1 MIEEI
6 PMTKTLSV
14 SVIILC
20 CFSTLS
26 YAAEYPY
33 IYKGMRP
40 MGMGGAFVALSN
52 DANALF
58 YNPAG
63 LADIGSVRAPIFPLE
78 VEVTDNTYSM
88 YKDAADVD
96 FDSELETAK
105 FLRDN
110 VGELAHLN
118 ISLVPSYS
126 MPRFAFCVFGTGRV
140 NMEAHDLQYPKLEVQ
155 VINDYGLGAGY
166 AHPLLDDSLF
176 IGASLKYVFRQSL
189 TEEYTV
195 TDIVESDFGERVK
208 DDLQDGQGALL
219 DLGVIYK
226 LKLLGLANTR
236 VGLSANNLIGSKL
249 GDAQDMDDHV
259 DIGIAQDLDLKA
271 TKLTLAFDYVDLFS
285 QIGEDNDPAKRIR
298 FGAELELL
306 KFLELRAGIYQ
317 GYFTAGIGLD
327 WKVVRLDLVTYA
339 EEIGTYAGQRADR
352 RYSIRFVAGF

>member
-1 MIEEI
+1 
-6 PMTKTLSV
+6 MTKTLSV
-14 SVIILC
+14 SAIILLC
-20 CFSTLS
+20 LPTIIYS
-26 YAAEYPY
+26 AEYPY

-52 DANALF
+52 DSNALF

-63 LADIGSVRAPIFPLE
+63 LADIKSIRANIFPLE
-78 VEVTDNTYSM
+78 VEVTDNTYGM
-88 YKDAADVD
+88 YKDASDVD
-96 FDSELETAK
+96 FDSEQETSQ
-105 FLRDN
+105 FLRDHM
-110 VGELAHLN
+110 GDLAHLN
-118 ISLVPSYS
+118 MSLVPSYS
-126 MPRFAFCVFGTGRV
+126 MPRFAFCAFGTGRV

-166 AHPLLDDSLF
+166 AHPLLDDSLH

-189 TEEYTV
+189 SQEYTV
-195 TDIVESDFGERVK
+195 TDIVEKDIDERVK
-208 DDLQDGQGALL
+208 DDLLEGQGVLL
-219 DLGVIYK
+219 DLGLIYK
-226 LKLLGLANTR
+226 LTLLGLTNTR
-236 VGLSANNLIGSKL
+236 IGLSANNLIGSKL
-249 GDAQDMDDHV
+249 GDAQDMDEHV

-271 TKLTLAFDYVDLFS
+271 TKLTLALDYVDLFS

-327 WKVVRLDLVTYA
+327 SRFVRLDLLTYA

-352 RYSIRFVAGF
+352 RYSMRFVAGF

>member
-1 MIEEI
+1 MA
-6 PMTKTLSV
+6 KKLAF

-20 CFSTLS
+20 SLS
-26 YAAEYPY
+26 SLSHASEYPY

-52 DANALF
+52 DSNALF

-63 LADIGSVRAPIFPLE
+63 LADIGSIRANIFPLE
-78 VEVTDNTYSM
+78 VEVTENTYGM
-88 YKDAADVD
+88 YKDSTDVD
-96 FDSELETAK
+96 FDSELETAQ

-110 VGELAHLN
+110 VGELAHFN
-118 ISLVPSYS
+118 ISLVPTYS
-126 MPRFAFCVFGTGRV
+126 MPRFAFCAFGAARA

-166 AHPLLDDSLF
+166 AHPLLDDTLL

-195 TDIVESDFGERVK
+195 TDIVESDFDQRIK
-208 DDLQDGQGALL
+208 DDLIDGQGVLL
-219 DLGVIYK
+219 DLGMIYK

-236 VGLSANNLIGSKL
+236 IGLSANNLVGSKL
-249 GDAQDMDDHV
+249 GDAQDMEDHV
-259 DIGIAQDLDLKA
+259 DIGISQDLDLKA
-271 TKLTLAFDYVDLFS
+271 TKLTLALDYVDLFS
-285 QIGEDNDPAKRIR
+285 QIGEDDDPAKRIR

-317 GYFTAGIGLD
+317 GYFTAGLGLD
-327 WKVVRLDLVTYA
+327 GRVMRFDLLTYA

-352 RYSIRFVAGF
+352 RYSIRLVAGF

>member
-1 MIEEI
+1 MIEEAS
-6 PMTKTLSV
+6 MVKSLSV

-20 CFSTLS
+20 CLTALGH
-26 YAAEYPY
+26 AAEYPY

-52 DANALF
+52 DSNALF

-63 LADIGSVRAPIFPLE
+63 LAAIGAVRAPIFPLE
-78 VEVTDNTYSM
+78 VEVTENTYGI
-88 YKDAADVD
+88 YKDAVDVD
-96 FDSELETAK
+96 FDSEQETAQ

-118 ISLVPSYS
+118 ISVVPSYS
-126 MPRFAFCVFGTGRV
+126 MPRFAFCVFGTARIDT
-140 NMEAHDLQYPKLEVQ
+140 EAHDLQYPRLEVQ

-166 AHPLLDDSLF
+166 AHPLLGESLF

-189 TEEYTV
+189 TQEYTV
-195 TDIVESDFGERVK
+195 TDIVESDFDERVK
-208 DDLQDGQGALL
+208 DDLLDGNGALL

-226 LKLLGLANTR
+226 LTILGLANTR

-271 TKLTLAFDYVDLFS
+271 TKLTLALDYVDLFS

-298 FGAELELL
+298 FGAEIELL

-317 GYFTAGIGLD
+317 GYFTAGLGLD
-327 WKVVRLDLVTYA
+327 GKVVRLDLVTYA

-352 RYSIRFVAGF
+352 RYSLRLVGGF